1 MENMKTKIL
10 IAASL
15 AALVVPAAS
24 FGSGPTGQD
33 RENGARACRA
43 LRASMGLDIFRQTYG
58 TVQSNRK
65 NAFGRCVSMWAHAAH
80 QSRISARAACSA
92 EQADPNFAAN
102 HNGMSFAEFYG
113 TGPNHKNA
121 FGKCVSSKAKASLE
135 QQQSATKNAARSCK
149 AERSSMEGPAF
160 RAKYGKNANDRNAFG
175 KCVSQ
180 LAKSQT

>member
-1 MENMKTKIL
+1 MKTKIL

-33 RENGARACRA
+33 RQNAARACSA
-43 LRASMGLDIFRQTYG
+43 LRTSLGLDVFRQTYG
-58 TVQSNRK
+58 TVQSNRR
-65 NAFGRCVSMWAHAAH
+65 NAFGRCVSQWARTEH
-80 QSRISARAACSA
+80 QNRISARSACSA
-92 EQADPNFAAN
+92 ELADPNFAAN

-121 FGKCVSSKAKASLE
+121 FGKCVSSKAKAASD
-135 QQQSATKNAARSCK
+135 QQQSATRSAAKSCK
-149 AERSSMEGPAF
+149 TERTDLGGPAF

-180 LAKSQT
+180 LAKSTA